1 MKEDYKKAML
11 TRDSMDESIPSFEE
25 YLKLLQSTPDIL
37 GKIRDMKV
45 MDGLLRIF
53 FSNFTITAT
62 GKDFRQGSDVV
73 FELKE
78 PWRGFLK
85 NGDFVRLCV
94 HTLRILYGTYLETD
108 IREEEVSVFHTLS
121 VSITFIHRKGV
132 NSIHPLP

>member
-1 MKEDYKKAML
+1 MTQDYKKAIL
-11 TRDSMDESIPSFEE
+11 ARNNINESVPSFEE

-62 GKDFRQGSDVV
+62 GKDIRHGSEVV

-78 PWRGFLK
+78 PRKGFLE
-85 NGDFVRLCV
+85 NDDFVCRGLLQRNPNLFQGKYLKLSPNACARAARCV
-94 HTLRILYGTYLETD
+94 PPEKPAL
-108 IREEEVSVFHTLS
+108 
-121 VSITFIHRKGV
+121 
-132 NSIHPLP
+132 

>member
-1 MKEDYKKAML
+1 MKDDYKKAML

-62 GKDFRQGSDVV
+62 NKSFAQGSEVV

-78 PWRGFLK
+78 PWKGFLK
-85 NGDFVRLCV
+85 NGDFVRGAGKE
-94 HTLRILYGTYLETD
+94 TLTPGLILGKDAL
-108 IREEEVSVFHTLS
+108 
-121 VSITFIHRKGV
+121 
-132 NSIHPLP
+132 